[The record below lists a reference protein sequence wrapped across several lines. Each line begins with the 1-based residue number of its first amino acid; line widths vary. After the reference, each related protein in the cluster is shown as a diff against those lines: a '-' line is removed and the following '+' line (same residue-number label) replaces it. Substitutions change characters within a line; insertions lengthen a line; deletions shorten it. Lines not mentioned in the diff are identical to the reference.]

1 MKTKTFHKLYTTVIW
16 LLLAVVS
23 TNCTKTFDEPD
34 LPTDIETRSGW
45 DPGMTKKY
53 FRLENIVS
61 YIRISSNDIR
71 TLNEQLKT
79 IQNYNNVTYFPLCK
93 LLNQQPISSI
103 YYRTTPAVAAYS
115 PTENAI
121 WITQG
126 DLPGISET
134 QEELL
139 HAGQDRV
146 YPNGIGQYANK
157 KGASNIEFEAKL
169 IICIISLCNGE
180 GYFSPLQPGERIDSP
195 LQAAFHYWLDAII
208 TNNGKSSFP
217 SKEKVLTTTYNG
229 YGYYDMLEEFIL
241 RNPAYNYPIDYT
253 L

>member
-23 TNCTKTFDEPD
+23 TNCTETFDEPD

-61 YIRISSNDIR
+61 YIKISSNDV
-71 TLNEQLKT
+71 LVMNDQL
-79 IQNYNNVTYFPLCK
+79 
-93 LLNQQPISSI
+93 
-103 YYRTTPAVAAYS
+103 
-115 PTENAI
+115 
-121 WITQG
+121 
-126 DLPGISET
+126 
-134 QEELL
+134 
-139 HAGQDRV
+139 
-146 YPNGIGQYANK
+146 
-157 KGASNIEFEAKL
+157 
-169 IICIISLCNGE
+169 ISLCNGE

-208 TNNGKSSFP
+208 TNNGKYSFP
-217 SKEKVLTTTYNG
+217 SIEKVLTTTYNG

-253 L
+253 LEPELIGYLYENIN